1 MRGVPVS
8 GKRIAFVD
16 DDCFELVKIHSWH
29 LHGSWHLY
37 GAAYAAGYINKRKKN
52 CTMHRFL
59 WEEKHGPIPDGYVI
73 DHINGDGLDNQLSN
87 LRVVTQAQNQQNRR
101 EYKWGKSKSELA
113 QMRDPEKLRRY
124 MR

>member
-16 DDCFELVKIHSWH
+16 DDCFELVKRR
-29 LHGSWHLY
+29 SWHLY
-37 GAAYAAGYINKRKKN
+37 GAWHLRGASYAAGYINKKKSN
-52 CTMHRFL
+52 YPMHRFL
-59 WEEKHGPIPDGYVI
+59 WEEKRGPIPDGYVI

-113 QMRDPEKLRRY
+113 QMRDPEKLMRY